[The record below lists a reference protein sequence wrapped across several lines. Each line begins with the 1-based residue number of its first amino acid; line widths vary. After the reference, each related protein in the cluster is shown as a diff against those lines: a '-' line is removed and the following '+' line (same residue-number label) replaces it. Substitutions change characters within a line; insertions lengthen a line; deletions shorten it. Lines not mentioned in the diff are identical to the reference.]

1 MKKFLDL
8 KPLGDHRCINFAPPG
23 VLTAFPRLHPS
34 AIPEFILVII
44 IGFILVI
51 IIIVRKNVIPIL
63 GFEAIGRSQVH

>member
-44 IGFILVI
+44 I
-51 IIIVRKNVIPIL
+51 IVRKNVIPIL

>member
-1 MKKFLDL
+1 MKEFLDL
-8 KPLGDHRCINFAPPG
+8 KPLGDHRCINIAPSD

>member
-1 MKKFLDL
+1 MKEFLDL
-8 KPLGDHRCINFAPPG
+8 KPLGDQRCINFAPPD

-34 AIPEFILVII
+34 AIPE
-44 IGFILVI
+44 FILVI

>member
-8 KPLGDHRCINFAPPG
+8 KPLGDHRCINVAPPD
-23 VLTAFPRLHPS
+23 VLTAFPKLHPS
-34 AIPEFILVII
+34 AIPE
-44 IGFILVI
+44 FILVI

>member
-44 IGFILVI
+44 I
-51 IIIVRKNVIPIL
+51 IVRNNDDNNNNNEEIL
-63 GFEAIGRSQVH
+63 RFKAIGRSQVH